1 MKFFPGSVPK
11 ADEESPL
18 FIYSWSFFLNPLKI
32 ASMFMMSERRR
43 TYSLT
48 QYVCFP
54 HYIAKLVG
62 NNCHLKNKSNKLKGT
77 IKNYPLRKL

>member
-1 MKFFPGSVPK
+1 
-11 ADEESPL
+11 
-18 FIYSWSFFLNPLKI
+18 
-32 ASMFMMSERRR
+32 MFMMSERRR